1 MFTWLVGLVVT
12 AAGIYVTLPMLRS
25 LFGSRESIAGRH
37 VLITGGSEGIGFEL
51 AKLCAE
57 RGAKVSLV
65 ARTQKKLEAAKEQ
78 IKAAMGCEVTVQ
90 SGDAGDR
97 SSLAGAVKAC
107 EAAQGPVDVCI
118 AAAGSSIPKYFED
131 LTEDDF
137 DKMLRVNYLGV
148 VNLAKEVLPGMAQRD
163 SGHFCAISSI
173 AAAVP
178 FVGYAAYAPA
188 KAACRAFLDV
198 LRNEFS
204 DTKVQIHIAFPPDT
218 DTPGFARENETKPY
232 ETSHVW
238 PECLN
243 EVFPARKV
251 AEDLIDDML
260 DGQYFL
266 RSPDI
271 FGNILVSRG
280 WGHFPRARPFIEA
293 LLAPIF
299 VAVHALMVWMAD
311 RAVQKRGHHRNAPG
325 SSSSS

>member
-1 MFTWLVGLVVT
+1 MLPPWLAVLVTV
-12 AAGIYVTLPMLRS
+12 AGISITWPMLKR

-37 VLITGGSEGIGFEL
+37 VLITGGSEGIGFEI

-78 IKAAMGCEVTVQ
+78 LKAALGCQVTVH

-97 SSLAGAVKAC
+97 SSLAAAVKAC
-107 EAAQGPVDVCI
+107 ESAQGPVDVCI

-131 LTEDDF
+131 LSEDDF

-148 VNLAKEVLPGMAQRD
+148 VNLAKEVLPGMAKRD

-198 LRNEFS
+198 LRNEFA
-204 DTKVQIHIAFPPDT
+204 DTNVQIHIAFPPDT
-218 DTPGFARENETKPY
+218 DTPGFAKENETKPY
-232 ETSHVW
+232 ETSHIW
-238 PECLN
+238 PECFN
-243 EVFPARKV
+243 EVFPARGV
-251 AEDLIDDML
+251 AESLLDDML

-271 FGNILVSRG
+271 FGNLLVSRG
-280 WGHFPRARPFIEA
+280 WGHFPRARPFLEA

-299 VAVHALMVWMAD
+299 VAVHCLMVWMAD
-311 RAVQKRGHHRNAPG
+311 RAVRKRGHHRSA
-325 SSSSS
+325 SSS